1 MQKGVLLINLGSPDS
16 TNEEDVRKY
25 LREFLMDPMVLDSS
39 WLVRKA
45 VVELAILP
53 KRPAASAE
61 AYEKIWW
68 EEGSPLIVISK
79 RVQKKLQE
87 KLEIPVAL
95 GMRYQNPSIQSA
107 MKELY
112 DKGVRDVLVIPLYPQ
127 YTMSS
132 TWSVVGKT
140 KEVQKKYFKEVN
152 LTFLNSFYDRPDYIK
167 LLAEHIQNQLPES
180 FDKLLFSYHG
190 IPERHDRKAVEI
202 GKKHTSSNIKTY
214 RDQCYETT
222 ELVRKELNLP
232 EEKVM
237 VSFQSRLGK
246 DPWIKPY
253 TDFVLKDFPAEGVK
267 NIAVVAPA
275 FVSDCLETLEEIAMG
290 YEELFLESGG
300 EKYQYLPCL
309 NESDAWIEILA
320 KWAKGWESNENEN

>member
-1 MQKGVLLINLGSPDS
+1 MKKGVLLINLGSPDS
-16 TNEEDVRKY
+16 TEVEDVRKY
-25 LREFLMDPMVLDSS
+25 LREFLMDPLVLDSP
-39 WLVRKA
+39 WLVRKL

-53 KRPAASAE
+53 TRPAASAE
-61 AYEKIWW
+61 AYKKIWW
-68 EEGSPLIVISK
+68 EEGSPLIVISQK
-79 RVQKKLQE
+79 VQKKLQE
-87 KLEIPVAL
+87 KLDIPVAL
-95 GMRYQNPSIQSA
+95 GMRYQNPSIRSA
-107 MKELY
+107 MQELY
-112 DKGVRDVLVIPLYPQ
+112 DKGIKDILVIPLYPQ

-140 KEVQKKYFKEVN
+140 KEVQKKHFKDVN

-167 LLAEHIQNQLPES
+167 VLSEHIQKQLPDS

-190 IPERHDRKAVEI
+190 IPERHDKKASEI
-202 GKKHTSSNIKTY
+202 GKKYTDSHIKTY
-214 RDQCYETT
+214 RSQCFETT

-253 TDFVLKDFPAEGVK
+253 TDFVLKDFPQEGIK
-267 NIAVVAPA
+267 NIVVVAPA

-300 EKYQYLPCL
+300 EKYRYLPCL
-309 NESDAWIEILA
+309 NESDAWIDLLA
-320 KWAKGWESNENEN
+320 KWSNGWAKSEN